1 MTWVFYFNMENRI
14 NELEKQM
21 EQLQNG
27 LLQIV
32 DKMHEMSE
40 KINDLHS
47 KPQSIMDRLILPEQ
61 VKESV
66 VETSNEK
73 VLQEE
78 GLVDGYFYIRND
90 FPTAKVF
97 YISKG
102 VEKIIPTYN
111 GVVYLGGNRSE
122 GIPGKKYDIL
132 ELTNKYFPKQ

>member
-1 MTWVFYFNMENRI
+1 
-14 NELEKQM
+14 M

-32 DKMHEMSE
+32 GKMQEMSE

-61 VKESV
+61 VKEQV

-78 GLVDGYFYIRND
+78 GLVEGYFYIRND
-90 FPTAKVF
+90 FPTAEVF

-102 VEKIIPTYN
+102 VERKVQEYN
-111 GVVYLGGNRSE
+111 GFIYLGGNKSQ
-122 GIPGKKYDIL
+122 GIAGKRFDMT
-132 ELTNKYFPKQ
+132 ELTNKYFPKK

>member
-1 MTWVFYFNMENRI
+1 MERRI

-32 DKMHEMSE
+32 DKMCEMSE

-61 VKESV
+61 VKEEV
-66 VETSNEK
+66 VETSDEK

-78 GLVDGYFYIRND
+78 GLIEGYFYIRND
-90 FPTAKVF
+90 FPTAEVF

-102 VEKIIPTYN
+102 VERKIQDY
-111 GVVYLGGNRSE
+111 GGYVYLGGNRSE
-122 GIPGKKYDIL
+122 GVPGKKFDL
-132 ELTNKYFPKQ
+132 QELTNKYFPKK